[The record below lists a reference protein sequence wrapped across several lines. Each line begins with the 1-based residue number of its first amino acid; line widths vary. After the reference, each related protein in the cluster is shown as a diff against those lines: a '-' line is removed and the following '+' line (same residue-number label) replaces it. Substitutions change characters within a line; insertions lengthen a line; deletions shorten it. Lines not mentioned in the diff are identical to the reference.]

1 MKHLFV
7 EPCVQYWISVLQMW
21 GGEDRAFLPHV
32 FSKLGKILLLCAEPS
47 ARTSPQRDWWFLCK
61 DYFLTAG
68 SKQISDLPD
77 QHGDDSVLHFRNR
90 QRDKW
95 FRGSWRR
102 SCWHKWAFS
111 MCYNLHWLLGLDLGL
126 VVRWG
131 RGISTLP
138 YVFVL
143 MVCFIDYF
151 SIPQLHL
158 AGFLSSIW

>member
-1 MKHLFV
+1 MPSTAFLFCRCEEGRTELFCLMCLV
-7 EPCVQYWISVLQMW
+7 SWGEFASCVQNHLP
-21 GGEDRAFLPHV
+21 ELPH
-32 FSKLGKILLLCAEPS
+32 S
-47 ARTSPQRDWWFLCK
+47 RNQDWWFLCK
-61 DYFLTAG
+61 NSLLTVG
-68 SKQISDLPD
+68 WEQISDLPE
-77 QHGDDSVLHFRNR
+77 QLGEDSVLHFRSR
-90 QRDKW
+90 QTDKQ

-102 SCWHKWAFS
+102 SRWHKWAFW

-138 YVFVL
+138 YAFVS

>member
-7 EPCVQYWISVLQMW
+7 EPCVQYSISVLQVW
-21 GGEDRAFLPHV
+21 VGEDRAFLPYM
-32 FSKLGKILLLCAEPS
+32 FGKLGKIRFLCAEPS
-47 ARTSPQRDWWFLCK
+47 TWTSPRQNWWFLCK
-61 DYFLTAG
+61 DYFLTVG
-68 SKQISDLPD
+68 WEQISDLPD
-77 QHGDDSVLHFRNR
+77 QLGDDCPPF
-90 QRDKW
+90 QEQADKQ

-102 SCWHKWAFS
+102 SCWHKWAFH

>member
-1 MKHLFV
+1 MFSTAFLFCRCEEGRTELFCLMCLGSWEKFDSV
-7 EPCVQYWISVLQMW
+7 CRTICPNFPMAGLMISVKGLFP
-21 GGEDRAFLPHV
+21 GCGVRADQW
-32 FSKLGKILLLCAEPS
+32 S
-47 ARTSPQRDWWFLCK
+47 ARSTWRGLCPAFQEQA
-61 DYFLTAG
+61 DD
-68 SKQISDLPD
+68 KQ
-77 QHGDDSVLHFRNR
+77 
-90 QRDKW
+90 

-102 SCWHKWAFS
+102 SCWHKWAFH

-138 YVFVL
+138 YAFVL